1 MPQKLGKYEI
11 RREVGRGGMGVV
23 YEGFDP
29 LINRRVA
36 LKTFLTEFYDGT
48 QADNLL
54 TRLRREAQAAG
65 RLSHKNIIAVYDY
78 GEDVTKNDAG
88 VETSTAFI
96 AMEFIEGRSLESYFE
111 ANERF
116 PMREIERIMSE
127 LLDALEYSHGHG
139 VVHRD
144 IKPANII
151 LLADGTVKVGDFGVA
166 RIESSTLT
174 QVGTVLGSPSYMSPE
189 QFMGQTVDGR
199 SDLYSA
205 GVVLYQLL
213 TAEVPFTGAFTTIM
227 HRVLN
232 DSAPPP
238 SALNVQVPKGFDVIL
253 SRAMAKRPD
262 ERFQTAADFK
272 QAIAAA
278 NEGAPLAGLAG
289 TSAPSNRTMLRGA
302 GPAAARGPRPAVLFI
317 VLGVLIAGA
326 AAAYYAWGPR
336 LGLPMM
342 AKAPSTATP
351 ATPVPDSSGAD
362 VPQGGAT
369 VAQTSG
375 NSAIISAVG
384 VVNPQDPSFAKDPAA
399 AERMVWAD
407 ARRQLVAKAAAL
419 YVQPSSL
426 NANYGIVRAKLLT
439 RSDDFITAVLQQ
451 PAPQMTADGLLVGTL
466 RASVSV
472 RDVQKSLNQISRDER
487 VEFIRNNGNPRISVS
502 IRAFTPD
509 ADATAAPQAAAP
521 QPSPVAENLLKE
533 HIRSFGF
540 TVVDDANAK
549 PPADFHVDGEVRFK
563 KLSLKSPEMHLNFD
577 KFVITS
583 WTIKAVDLK
592 TGEEIYH
599 NTAVPQKQ
607 SWATEEAALQEV
619 GQLIGAQFSQ
629 SFFLQYFDFKPKKA
643 RLRFSGLPPAVANVV
658 LAAINGNLVVLNAAL
673 VPQNGSDVVIDAELS
688 GGASDTVANIVQT
701 ALLTPLNQKIGVP
714 CFSIAGTDAAELH
727 VTFDP
732 TCTSAATI
740 NRLQSAPQEALTGSP
755 AAPAEEPVKDAGPR
769 KIKI

>member
-1 MPQKLGKYEI
+1 
-11 RREVGRGGMGVV
+11 GG
-23 YEGFDP
+23 E
-29 LINRRVA
+29 
-36 LKTFLTEFYDGT
+36 
-48 QADNLL
+48 
-54 TRLRREAQAAG
+54 
-65 RLSHKNIIAVYDY
+65 
-78 GEDVTKNDAG
+78 
-88 VETSTAFI
+88 
-96 AMEFIEGRSLESYFE
+96 
-111 ANERF
+111 
-116 PMREIERIMSE
+116 
-127 LLDALEYSHGHG
+127 
-139 VVHRD
+139 
-144 IKPANII
+144 
-151 LLADGTVKVGDFGVA
+151 
-166 RIESSTLT
+166 
-174 QVGTVLGSPSYMSPE
+174 
-189 QFMGQTVDGR
+189 
-199 SDLYSA
+199 
-205 GVVLYQLL
+205 
-213 TAEVPFTGAFTTIM
+213 
-227 HRVLN
+227 
-232 DSAPPP
+232 
-238 SALNVQVPKGFDVIL
+238 
-253 SRAMAKRPD
+253 RAMAKRPD

-278 NEGAPLAGLAG
+278 NEGAPLAALAG
-289 TSAPSNRTMLRGA
+289 ASAPSNRTMLRG
-302 GPAAARGPRPAVLFI
+302 PASAARGPRPAVLFI

-336 LGLPMM
+336 LGLPMS
-342 AKAPSTATP
+342 AKTPAVATP
-351 ATPVPDSSGAD
+351 AAEASDSSGAA
-362 VPQGGAT
+362 VPQGAT
-369 VAQTSG
+369 AQQTNS

-451 PAPQMTADGLLVGTL
+451 PAPQVTADGLLVGTL

-502 IRAFTPD
+502 VRSFTPD
-509 ADATAAPQAAAP
+509 ADAAVAAAAAAP

-592 TGEEIYH
+592 TGEEIYD
-599 NTAVPQKQ
+599 NTLAPEKQ
-607 SWATEEAALQEV
+607 SWATEELALRDV

-740 NRLQSAPQEALTGSP
+740 NRLESAPQEALTGSP